1 MAQRI
6 SFTLFVLFA
15 RVSQRKI
22 NTNRMIWQKMAN
34 AEIELR
40 TSARVPSRVATERN
54 VNNGVLAHFG
64 GKERVVNDC

>member
-6 SFTLFVLFA
+6 SFTSFVLFA

-22 NTNRMIWQKMAN
+22 NTNRMIWQKMAI

-40 TSARVPSRVATERN
+40 VRVPSRVAAKRKF
-54 VNNGVLAHFG
+54 NNGVLAHILWMMG
-64 GKERVVNDC
+64 EGRREL